1 MIRKNSGKCF
11 RNSILIAAAFA
22 AGTMLASGARAAS
35 ISDGN
40 SSLTINPSSSSAPL
54 ISQWIVDGVDQYG
67 GSPAGSENLLFAVG
81 TGSLSFNAI
90 NSLTVTSSSFTD
102 GIASISYDGG
112 NFSVTVKEILTGGN
126 PGSGASGINETI
138 TINNTGTLQP
148 AVQGAASPDSVG
160 DQPLTFHLSDSIN
173 LNVNETPNNDTLTL
187 SPGAG
192 TNTADQTDP
201 SGAHVNV
208 TFTPTPDTMNTFTPG
223 IDGFNGL
230 GPVTGD
236 TAFSAQYSFTLDA
249 GDSAIISVNEN
260 LTGGV
265 TPPPP
270 AIPLPNSASAS
281 LATLTGLG
289 LIALAKRAKKAAR

>member
-1 MIRKNSGKCF
+1 MLRKNSGKF
-11 RNSILIAAAFA
+11 VRNSILIAAAFTA
-22 AGTMLASGARAAS
+22 ATMLASGARAAS

-40 SSLTINPSSSSAPL
+40 SSLTINPSSSGGPL

-67 GSPAGSENLLFAVG
+67 GSPAGSENLLYALG
-81 TGSLSFNAI
+81 TGSPSFNAI
-90 NSLTVTSSSFTD
+90 NSLTVVSSSFAD
-102 GIASISYDGG
+102 GIAEINYDGG
-112 NFSVTVKEILTGGN
+112 IFSVTVKEILTGGN

-138 TINNTGTLQP
+138 TINNSSNVQA
-148 AVQGAASPDSVG
+148 AVQGAASPDG
-160 DQPLTFHLSDSIN
+160 LANGPLTFHLTDSTN
-173 LNVNETPNNDTLTL
+173 LNVNGTPNNDTLTL
-187 SPGAG
+187 SPATG

-236 TAFSAQYSFTLDA
+236 TAFSAQYSFTLDP
-249 GDSAIISVNEN
+249 GDSAIVSINEN
-260 LTGGV
+260 LTGPNV
-265 TPPPP
+265 AP
-270 AIPLPNSASAS
+270 AVPLPNSASAS

-289 LIALAKRAKKAAR
+289 LIAFAKRARKAAR

>member
-1 MIRKNSGKCF
+1 MLRKNSGKYV
-11 RNSILIAAAFA
+11 RNSILIAAAFT

-40 SSLTINPSSSSAPL
+40 RSLTINPADPTQPF

-67 GSPAGSENLLFAVG
+67 GSPAGSENISLAAGAG
-81 TGSLSFNAI
+81 TSPINAF
-90 NSLTVTSSSFTD
+90 SVTSSSFAD
-102 GIASISYDGG
+102 GIASLNYQG
-112 NFSVTVKEILTGGN
+112 NGFTVGVKEILTGGN
-126 PGSGASGINETI
+126 AGSGASGINETI
-138 TINNTGTLQP
+138 TINNTGTVATALQGTP
-148 AVQGAASPDSVG
+148 SPDSLA
-160 DQPLTFHLSDSIN
+160 DQPLTFQLSDLIN
-173 LNVNETPNNDTLTL
+173 LNVNGTPNNDTLTL
-187 SPGAG
+187 SPGTG

-208 TFTPTPDTMNTFTPG
+208 TFTPTPDSLNTINPSTSTLG
-223 IDGFNGL
+223 GL

-236 TAFSAQYSFTLDA
+236 AAFLAQYSITLDA
-249 GDSAIISVNEN
+249 GDSAIISINEN

-265 TPPPP
+265 TPPAP

-289 LIALAKRAKKAAR
+289 LIAFAKRAKKAAR